1 MRYNM
6 SIETM
11 QYENCGSVNEA
22 GYLAN
27 IFKKGYTL
35 SQCMSE
41 LLANSSDA
49 KSTEVHFEIIRNETI
64 KLIDDGLG
72 MDIQDVD
79 KMYDMNRS
87 NHIGDRSK
95 GVAGIGGKAGQV
107 IAGNKTHVTLFSHK
121 GGCKWLC
128 VNAPWDVIYTEGI
141 YTDQIH
147 KRDMTE
153 DEIREFKNERPSQSV
168 DGFYDPYHGTTIIFT
183 YNNHLR
189 TAIICGMDKDEDRD
203 GIAADQTTLFG
214 FVFGLDNMKISL
226 SYPDRPDKPIQYC
239 TKYNYFAED
248 DDSYYCK
255 KNTTDITHW
264 QKILNVDHTQSRFT
278 YKKTDDAGTD
288 TLMEYPIR
296 ATGYAKKE
304 TPVTVEELENG
315 GFVNVGTFVY
325 DCGLRKDNDHFNP
338 DSTKELK
345 NIEYVGP
352 YDSGRLV
359 GKNGEMYKYVGY
371 GSMFARNEQ
380 VLGSF
385 QYPDNQTSSYR
396 GDKEARHAS
405 YVHGMLSYMQVSSQN
420 NPNDSLANI
429 QENKNQWNTVLPT
442 GLTRICHNLRDKKAK
457 EIWIYMSDFLQP
469 TIQVVATPTEELEN
483 VVVAPPPTEEIQ
495 VSSALTALQDYTS
508 DDDDATSSSAAGGG
522 SGTNTDEGPDSSSD
536 SEPNAINVP
545 SYRRGRV
552 TTVELSEMLLKLN
565 EKILAE
571 SNEFYTDENML
582 KIFNMISAKINTL

>member
-121 GGCKWLC
+121 VGCKWLC

-153 DEIREFKNERPSQSV
+153 DEIQQFKNERPSQSV

-264 QKILNVDHTQSRFT
+264 QKNSNGEHVKSRFT
-278 YKKTDDAGTD
+278 YKNTEDAN

-457 EIWIYMSDFLQP
+457 EIWIYMNGFIPP
-469 TIQVVATPTEELEN
+469 TIQVVAAPAEELEN

-536 SEPNAINVP
+536 SEPNAINVI
-545 SYRRGRV
+545 SHRRGRV